1 MKTVVVGVFDQ
12 LADAGRVIAQLA
24 ASPLDM
30 DSVQV
35 VHADTRVQERLAAE
49 AGLPT
54 RRAAGSFLVVGALLG
69 ALIGFW
75 LGGGFDGPAT
85 IEIADQGAA
94 TGGYLGLG
102 PLPSMA
108 AGILLGAA
116 LGLLAGVFGERT
128 EIPPGFREGLLEALV
143 DGATVVAVRTENL
156 PTARAIGDLFRA
168 GGSRILDGSP
178 SPRPAV
184 SPIPGR
190 TDGPVAPD
198 PLIETKD
205 QSAGSAPE
213 AHQAFVPPWR
223 RAGGDA
229 GAAADP
235 GEPTATAAADD
246 PAFTLF
252 PEAEGPTP
260 PAAPRSTAREIRHG
274 DVLTGPDN
282 SSRAVVFPDVAPLP
296 SSPGRTVPMADA
308 GPSAAT
314 SSFSPSSPPALADL
328 GLPARVV
335 RALEANRVPDTAT
348 LIRLV
353 SEDPGALDLIPGVGP
368 IAQRQIW
375 AALAAVGLRSES
387 WADEA
392 SPSPLD

>member
-75 LGGGFDGPAT
+75 LGGGFDGPPA
-85 IEIADQGAA
+85 IELADQSAA

-102 PLPSMA
+102 PLPGMA
-108 AGILLGAA
+108 AGLLLGAA

-128 EIPPGFREGLLEALV
+128 EIPPGFREGLLEALG

-168 GGSRILDGSP
+168 GGSRILDGAP
-178 SPRPAV
+178 SSRPAAP
-184 SPIPGR
+184 PIPGR
-190 TDGPVAPD
+190 TDGRVAQGP
-198 PLIETKD
+198 PTEAMA
-205 QSAGSAPE
+205 QPAGAAPE

-229 GAAADP
+229 GSATDP
-235 GEPTATAAADD
+235 GEPPAKAAADD

-252 PEAEGPTP
+252 PEAAAP
-260 PAAPRSTAREIRHG
+260 PPAAAPRSAAREIRHG

-296 SSPGRTVPMADA
+296 SSPGRVAPIADA

-314 SSFSPSSPPALADL
+314 SWSSPSTPPALADL

-335 RALEANRVPDTAT
+335 RALEANRIPDTAT

-353 SEDPGALDLIPGVGP
+353 SEDLGALDLIPGVGP
-368 IAQRQIW
+368 IAQRQILT
-375 AALAAVGLRSES
+375 ALETAGLR
-387 WADEA
+387 
-392 SPSPLD
+392 PGG